1 MWPGWRWAGCPPP
14 PGEHC
19 EAGGGGEEGGGLPG
33 PGRHV
38 QVGRQGLQEG
48 DHLPGQVRQA
58 GGQGSAANFPFW
70 PGGFDPPQVQ
80 GVVWWW
86 W

>member
-1 MWPGWRWAGCPPP
+1 M
-14 PGEHC
+14 
-19 EAGGGGEEGGGLPG
+19 
-33 PGRHV
+33 
-38 QVGRQGLQEG
+38 GRQGLQEG

-86 W
+86 WRGVVWCGVVLVVVVRW